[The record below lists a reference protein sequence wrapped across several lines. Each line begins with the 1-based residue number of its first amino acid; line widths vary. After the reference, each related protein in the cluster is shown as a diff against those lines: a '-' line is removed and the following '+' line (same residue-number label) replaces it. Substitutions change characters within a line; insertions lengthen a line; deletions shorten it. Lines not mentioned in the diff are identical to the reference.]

1 MNKKTLLLILVFGV
15 FSNYAFS
22 NNGEIEGKIKHGLK
36 FNKLATSW
44 DEAIPLGN
52 ATIGALVWEKEGRLR
67 FSLDR
72 GDLWDLRPMDIK
84 NKNEW
89 KYKWIIEQHKNN
101 TYGEVQRKLDEL
113 YSNNPAPTKIPGAA
127 MEFNTGLFGKVKKA
141 SLTVANALCEVEW
154 ENNVKMTA
162 FVHAA
167 ENIGWFRFVGV
178 DQDFYPLIVPPKY
191 DEGDATRA
199 GTNSL
204 NTQDLITLG
213 YKQGKVVGGKNSQS
227 YIQEGWDGFKYHV
240 YVEWKFRKGILQ
252 GVWSISTEFP
262 EWQEQ
267 MDAKQTVK
275 NNFKK
280 GYKKQ
285 LAAHKGWWKNFWSRS
300 TLSVPDKTLE
310 KQWYLEMYK
319 FGSTARKTAPPI
331 SLQSIWTADNGKI
344 PPWKGDYHHDLN
356 TQLSYWPAYSG
367 NHLEL
372 EAGFVDWLWDLKGT
386 FEKFTKEFYDVGGLN
401 VPGTTSLDGIAMG
414 GWSQYSYSPTTS
426 AWLAH
431 HFYLHWR
438 YSMDR
443 DFLEQKAYPWIKE
456 TGYFLENIMIC
467 DKNGM
472 LKLPLSSSPEIY
484 NNYAKAWFTELT
496 NYDLSLIRWTFE
508 KAVELAKELKLTDD
522 EQKWKQLLA
531 RCPDYAIDPRSGLMF
546 APGFPF
552 NESHRHHSH
561 LMPIHPLGNI
571 DYSQGKKSQEI
582 INTSIKALLEK
593 GSRQWTGYSF
603 SWLANIQARMFDG
616 EGAAE
621 SLRIFTENFCLPN
634 SFHVNGEQHNR
645 GYSDFKY
652 RPFTLEGNFAFAAG
666 LQEMLIQSHTGVLE
680 IFPAIPESWKDLS
693 FNNLRAEGAF
703 LVSAVKKDGE
713 VQRIEIVSEKGG
725 TLKLK
730 NPFGKKPFRS
740 KLNRKGAI
748 RQDGEFI
755 IIEFPAMKRVTLQ
768 KDV

>member
-52 ATIGALVWEKEGRLR
+52 ATIGALVWEKEGNLR

-72 GDLWDLRPMDIK
+72 GDLWDLRSMDIK

-101 TYGEVQRKLDEL
+101 TYGEVQRKLDGL

-227 YIQEGWDGFKYHV
+227 YIQEGWGGFKYHV

-252 GVWSISTEFP
+252 GVWSISSEYP
-262 EWQEQ
+262 EWQKQ
-267 MDAKQTVK
+267 MDAQQIVRS
-275 NNFKK
+275 NFKK

-285 LAAHKGWWKNFWSRS
+285 LTTHKSWWRDFWNRS
-300 TLSVPDKTLE
+300 TLFVPDKILE
-310 KQWYLEMYK
+310 RQWYLEMYK
-319 FGSTARKTAPPI
+319 FGSTAREMAPPI

-344 PPWKGDYHHDLN
+344 PPWKGDYHHNLN

-367 NHLEL
+367 NHLDL
-372 EAGFVDWLWDLKGT
+372 EEGFINWLWELKGT
-386 FEKFTKEFYDVGGLN
+386 FEKFTKDFYGVEGLN
-401 VPGTTSLDGIAMG
+401 VPGTTSLDGAAMG
-414 GWSQYSYSPTTS
+414 GWAQYSYSPTTS

-438 YSMDR
+438 YSMDKG
-443 DFLEQKAYPWIKE
+443 FLVQKAYPWIKE
-456 TGYFLENIMIC
+456 TARFLENILII
-467 DKNGM
+467 DEKGM
-472 LKLPLSSSPEIY
+472 LKLSLSSSPEIY
-484 NNYAKAWFTELT
+484 NNSAKAWFTELT

-508 KAVELAKELKLTDD
+508 KAAELADELKLITD
-522 EQKWKQLLA
+522 ENRWRLLLA
-531 RCPDYAIDPRSGLMF
+531 QCPDFAIDAETGLMF
-546 APGFPF
+546 APCFSF

-561 LMPIHPLGNI
+561 LMPIHPLGII
-571 DYSQGKKSQEI
+571 DYSQGKESQEI
-582 INTSIKALLEK
+582 IKTSLKTLIKE
-593 GSRQWTGYSF
+593 GTSQWTGYSF

-621 SLRIFTENFCLPN
+621 SLRIFADNFCSIN

-645 GYSDFKY
+645 GYSNFKY

-666 LQEMLIQSHTGVLE
+666 IQEMLIQSHTGIIEV
-680 IFPAIPESWKDLS
+680 FPAIPNNWENLS
-693 FNNLRAEGAF
+693 FNNLRTEGAF
-703 LVSAVKKDGE
+703 LVSAIIRNGK
-713 VQRIEIVSEKGG
+713 VQKIEIISEKGG
-725 TLKLK
+725 TFKMR
-730 NPFGKKPFRS
+730 NPFRKIVCRS
-740 KLNRKGAI
+740 NLSWKGVVE
-748 RQDGEFI
+748 QDEEYI
-755 IIEFPAMKRVTLQ
+755 VIEFPSKNKAILQ
-768 KDV
+768 TDA